1 MGRIK
6 TTPIKRLTN
15 QLVKVYP
22 TAFKKDFDEN
32 KQLVNAYVSTKSKK
46 MRNVIAGYVTRL
58 TRKTAE

>member
-22 TAFKKDFDEN
+22 ATFKKDFAEN